1 MKTRKFIPEESRQ
14 AKRLRRLI
22 QESYDL
28 IEKIKRDHGR
38 MVRDRI
44 NRIEH
49 LDEMI
54 HSEIGECEIF

>member
-1 MKTRKFIPEESRQ
+1 MKTRKFIPEESQQ

-28 IEKIKRDHGR
+28 IEKIKQDHGR
-38 MVRDRI
+38 MVHDRI
-44 NRIEH
+44 NRIEY
-49 LDEMI
+49 LDKMI

>member
-1 MKTRKFIPEESRQ
+1 MKTRKFIPEESQQ
-14 AKRLRRLI
+14 AKRLRSLI

-28 IEKIKRDHGR
+28 IEKITRDHGR

-44 NRIEH
+44 SRIEH
-49 LDEMI
+49 LDKMI